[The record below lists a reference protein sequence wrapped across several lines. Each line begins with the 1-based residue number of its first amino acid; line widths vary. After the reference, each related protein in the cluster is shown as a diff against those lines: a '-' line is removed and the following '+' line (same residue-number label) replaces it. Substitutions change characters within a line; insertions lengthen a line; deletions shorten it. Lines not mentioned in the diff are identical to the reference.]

1 MPNRYERLLSPIQ
14 VGNVLLKNRMV
25 STAGIPHMLQ
35 GTEEYPTDRLI
46 THLANRAK
54 NGAAAVY
61 LNFAMAHGR
70 GARRTACPSRR
81 DRNELSAARYGGKYR
96 QNQRPQLSLSDH

>member
-1 MPNRYERLLSPIQ
+1 MSNRYELLLSPIQ

-46 THLANRAK
+46 SHLSNRA
-54 NGAAAVY
+54 
-61 LNFAMAHGR
+61 
-70 GARRTACPSRR
+70 
-81 DRNELSAARYGGKYR
+81 
-96 QNQRPQLSLSDH
+96 

>member
-1 MPNRYERLLSPIQ
+1 MSNRYELLLSPIQ

-46 THLANRAK
+46 SHLSNRAK
-54 NGAAAVY
+54 NGAAY
-61 LNFAMAHGR
+61 
-70 GARRTACPSRR
+70 C
-81 DRNELSAARYGGKYR
+81 
-96 QNQRPQLSLSDH
+96 QNQRPQLPLSDHRRHSLL

>member
-1 MPNRYERLLSPIQ
+1 MSNRYELLLSPIQ

-46 THLANRAK
+46 SHLANRAK
-54 NGAAAVY
+54 KRRCRR
-61 LNFAMAHGR
+61 LSELCHAHGR
-70 GARRTACPSRR
+70 RPRRPAHEARGDCH
-81 DRNELSAARYGGKYR
+81 ELSAPRHR
-96 QNQRPQLSLSDH
+96 C